1 LKVYAR
7 DGGDDLTRIG
17 ELAKAGTVSTS
28 LLRYYEEQGLLNPV
42 TRSETRYRLYG
53 SDAIGR
59 LAFIQRAKSLGLTLR
74 EIRSLVQ
81 EPGDAATDLAR
92 LRHIIA
98 HKLADTKQ
106 RIAELETLQDELEG
120 LYLRLGHLAVSC
132 GHVGDCQCWL
142 PTGEE
147 VKQMNAAVRK
157 AECCTCCDC
166 PCQCDDGTCTCCD
179 CSG

>member
-1 LKVYAR
+1 M
-7 DGGDDLTRIG
+7 RIG
-17 ELAKAGTVSTS
+17 ELARAAAVSTS
-28 LLRYYEEQGLLNPV
+28 LLRYYEEQGLLGPAA
-42 TRSETRYRLYG
+42 RSETGYRQYG
-53 SDAIGR
+53 PDAIGR

-81 EPGDAATDLAR
+81 EPGDAEADLAR

-106 RIAELETLQDELEG
+106 RIAELTALQGELEG
-120 LYLRLGHLAVSC
+120 LYFRLGRCTTPCDEHIGNC
-132 GHVGDCQCWL
+132 DCWL

-147 VKQMNAAVRK
+147 VKQMIADVRK

-166 PCQCDDGTCTCCD
+166 PCRCDDGTCTCCD
-179 CSG
+179 GNCC